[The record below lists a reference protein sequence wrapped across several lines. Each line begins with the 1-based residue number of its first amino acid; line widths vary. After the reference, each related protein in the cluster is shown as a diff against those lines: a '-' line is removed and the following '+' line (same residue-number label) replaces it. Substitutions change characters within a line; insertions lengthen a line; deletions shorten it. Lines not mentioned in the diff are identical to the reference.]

1 MDIFFDKGLDLS
13 LGQDIGEYVERIDD
27 VSAFVVEELLYDF
40 FLLIDI

>member
-27 VSAFVVEELLYDF
+27 VSAFVVEELLHDF